1 MTKSKVVLLE
11 TDRLQRAAACL
22 KVLAHPARLRMV
34 DILLQGE
41 FPVREIAR
49 MCDLPAHQVCEHLRL
64 MQGHG
69 LLASDRRGREVYYRI
84 VAPELPRIIHC
95 IRDTCDQG
103 QEASHPK
110 F

>member
-1 MTKSKVVLLE
+1 MNLV
-11 TDRLQRAAACL
+11 DMARLRQAAACL

-41 FPVREIAR
+41 FPVRRIAE

-69 LLASDRRGREVYYRI
+69 LLASVRRGREVYYRT
-84 VAPELPRIIHC
+84 VAPELPRIIAC
-95 IRDTCDQG
+95 IRETCGDSKEG
-103 QEASHPK
+103 VTS
-110 F
+110 